1 MADQIDQSQQGG
13 DSNSQNAQNAQ
24 QAPAYDGNVQTIQQ
38 GDHMYIRTNTPGA
51 NPDATPLTAEEGGED
66 NATKPEFDGTYWD
79 TPKEE
84 TPDPNKVV
92 TPPATESDPADPMK
106 AINAMVD
113 GLDFGEGI
121 KPTEE
126 MLAEMEKGDFN
137 LFNTNL
143 MEGQK
148 KAAVANMQVTAKML
162 HSAMDQMKSMMTN
175 LIATNTKVQSRTN
188 AMLEGIP
195 AAKDPSLRPMVEGM
209 FAQSLARHKGD
220 ATKAVAETNA
230 FIKHFASQANPQLET
245 PPGAA
250 KNGGTGSTQQTAE
263 EGNVDFTEFFTS

>member
-1 MADQIDQSQQGG
+1 MADQANQAQQG
-13 DSNSQNAQNAQ
+13 Q
-24 QAPAYDGNVQTIQQ
+24 QSSESTGNTGGGGFDGNVQTQQQ
-38 GDHMYIRTNTPGA
+38 GDHIYIRTNTPGA
-51 NPDATPLTAEEGGED
+51 NPDATPLTPEEGGED
-66 NATKPEFDGTYWD
+66 NASEPKFDGTYWD
-79 TPKEE
+79 TPKEDE
-84 TPDPNKVV
+84 AKPNEPAATP
-92 TPPATESDPADPMK
+92 AAESSEADPMK
-106 AINAMVD
+106 AINSMVD

-126 MLAEMEKGDFN
+126 MLAEMEKGDFS

-209 FAQSLARHKGD
+209 YAQSLARNKGD
-220 ATKAVAETNA
+220 EAKAVAETNA
-230 FIKHFASQANPQLET
+230 FIKHFASQANSQLDT
-245 PPGAA
+245 PPGAS
-250 KNGGTGSTQQTAE
+250 KTGGTGQTPQTAT
-263 EGNVDFTEFFTS
+263 EGNVNFDEFFTT

>member
-1 MADQIDQSQQGG
+1 MADPVTQQGG
-13 DSNSQNAQNAQ
+13 ESTPAT
-24 QAPAYDGNVQTIQQ
+24 APAAYDGQVQTHQD

-51 NPDATPLTAEEGGED
+51 NPDALPLTPEEGGED
-66 NATKPEFDGTYWD
+66 NPTDPAFDGSYWD

-84 TPDPNKVV
+84 TPDPDKAA
-92 TPPATESDPADPMK
+92 TPPAAESDPADPMK

-126 MLAEMEKGDFN
+126 MLAEMEKGDFTI
-137 LFNTNL
+137 FNTNL

-148 KAAVANMQVTAKML
+148 KAAIANMQVTAKML
-162 HSAMDQMKSMMTN
+162 HSAMDQMKAMITSQ
-175 LIATNTKVQSRTN
+175 IATNTTVQDRTN

-209 FAQSLARHKGD
+209 YAQSLKRNKGD
-220 ATKAVAETNA
+220 VAKSVAETND

-245 PPGAA
+245 PPGASA
-250 KNGGTGSTQQTAE
+250 NGGTGPTEKTAE
-263 EGNVDFTEFFTS
+263 VGKVDFSEFFTP